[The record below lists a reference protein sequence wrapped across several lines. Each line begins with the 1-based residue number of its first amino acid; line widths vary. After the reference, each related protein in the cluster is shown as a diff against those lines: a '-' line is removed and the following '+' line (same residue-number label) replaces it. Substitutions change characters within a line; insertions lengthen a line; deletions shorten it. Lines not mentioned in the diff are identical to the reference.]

1 MAREFPNPYSRAGGT
16 GMAMTQKSQDWN
28 RRELL
33 AAGGAASV
41 ALGAPGALAAD
52 NAVVASTRYGK
63 IRGLADGPV
72 KIFKGVPYGASTAG
86 ANRFLPPKPPEPW
99 RDVRDATRLGN
110 RAPQTDTTGFMEEE
124 VVALD
129 RTAQSEDC
137 LRLNIWTTGLAD
149 GGKRPVMLWCHGG
162 GFTGGSGGNV
172 RYDGYNLAKKHG
184 VVLVTVNHRLNAF
197 GFLYLGKLGG
207 EKYADSGNAGM
218 LDIAAA
224 LDWVKENIAEFGGDP
239 DNVTIFGQ
247 SGGGSKVT
255 TAMAMPQA
263 VGRFHRV
270 IAESGV
276 YLKAITPDE
285 GTEIAT
291 RIMAQLGLQPGQV
304 DQLQQVPFQK
314 ILAAMGPMGP
324 AGRFGPVLDGR
335 NLNSGNGPF
344 DPVAP
349 SLSAK
354 VPMILGSTL
363 TEITFLNTTPL
374 DAIDDATLR
383 ADLKKSLRV
392 EDAETEKL
400 IALYKRDFPKADNV
414 RLFQIIA
421 SDNWLTANVALVAE
435 RKAALGQAPAYV
447 YHFEKPT
454 PVRGGKLGVP
464 HTLEVSYVFDNL
476 DGPTD
481 DIITGTGKDRYP
493 LADKMSR
500 AWTNFA
506 KTGDPNIKGLP
517 HWRPYSAGDRAVMIF
532 NDHCQ
537 LVRDP
542 RAEARAAITE
552 LHMRQGQVSRA

>member
-1 MAREFPNPYSRAGGT
+1 MIKNTKIE
-16 GMAMTQKSQDWN
+16 KLN
-28 RRELL
+28 RRQLL
-33 AAGGAASV
+33 AAGGMAAAGL
-41 ALGAPGALAAD
+41 ALNGSGAIAAR
-52 NAVVASTRYGK
+52 AAPVVNTKYGK
-63 IRGLADGPV
+63 VRGIAEDGV
-72 KIFKGVPYGASTAG
+72 SIFKGIPYGAPTSG
-86 ANRFLPPKPPEPW
+86 ANRFMPPKEPAPW
-99 RDVRDATRLGN
+99 SDVRDATMFGN
-110 RAPQTDTTGFMEEE
+110 RAPQTDATGFMEEE

-137 LRLNIWTTGLAD
+137 LRLNVWTAGL
-149 GGKRPVMLWCHGG
+149 GGAKKRPVMLWCHGG

-172 RYDGYNLAKKHG
+172 RYDGAMLAKKHG

-197 GFLYLGKLGG
+197 GFLYLAKLGG
-207 EKYADSGNAGM
+207 GKYADSGNVGM
-218 LDIAAA
+218 LDIVAA
-224 LDWVKENIAEFGGDP
+224 LNWVKDNIAAFGGNP
-239 DNVTIFGQ
+239 NNVTIFGQ

-263 VGRFHRV
+263 AGRFHRV

-276 YLKAITPDE
+276 ALKAITPDE
-285 GTEIAT
+285 GTEIAAK
-291 RIMAQLGLQPGQV
+291 IMTQLGLRPDQV
-304 DQLQQVPFQK
+304 DQLQQVPFEN
-314 ILAAMGPMGP
+314 IIAALGPMGP

-335 NLNSGNGPF
+335 SLVSGNGAF

-349 SLSAK
+349 SISAN

-374 DAIDDATLR
+374 DPIDDATLR
-383 ADLKKSLRV
+383 ADIKRGLRV
-392 EDAETEKL
+392 DDAETEKL

-414 RLFQIIA
+414 RLFQLIA
-421 SDNWLTANVALVAE
+421 TDNWLTANVALVAE

-454 PVRGGKLGVP
+454 PVHDGKLGVP

-481 DIITGTGKDRYP
+481 DLVTGKGKDRYP

-506 KTGDPNIKGLP
+506 RTGNPNVAGLP
-517 HWRPYSAGDRAVMIF
+517 NWRPYSAADRAVMIF
-532 NDHCQ
+532 NDQC
-537 LVRDP
+537 
-542 RAEARAAITE
+542 
-552 LHMRQGQVSRA
+552 

>member
-1 MAREFPNPYSRAGGT
+1 MIKNKKIE
-16 GMAMTQKSQDWN
+16 KLN
-28 RRELL
+28 RRQLL
-33 AAGGAASV
+33 AAGGMAAAGL
-41 ALGAPGALAAD
+41 ALNGSGAIAAR
-52 NAVVASTRYGK
+52 AAPVVNTKYGK
-63 IRGLADGPV
+63 VRGIAEDGV
-72 KIFKGVPYGASTAG
+72 SIFKGIPYGAPTSG
-86 ANRFLPPKPPEPW
+86 ANRFMPPKEPAPW
-99 RDVRDATRLGN
+99 SDVRDAILFGN
-110 RAPQTDTTGFMEEE
+110 RAPQTDATGFMEEE

-137 LRLNIWTTGLAD
+137 LRLNIWTAGL
-149 GGKRPVMLWCHGG
+149 GGTKKRPVMLWCHGG

-172 RYDGYNLAKKHG
+172 RYDGAMLAKKHG

-197 GFLYLGKLGG
+197 GFLYLAKLGG
-207 EKYADSGNAGM
+207 GKYADSGNVGM
-218 LDIAAA
+218 LDIVAA
-224 LDWVKENIAEFGGDP
+224 LNWVKDNIAAFGGDP

-276 YLKAITPDE
+276 ALKAITPDE
-285 GTEIAT
+285 GTEIAAK
-291 RIMAQLGLQPGQV
+291 IMTQLGLQPNQV
-304 DQLQQVPFQK
+304 DQLQQVPFEK
-314 ILAAMGPMGP
+314 IIAALGPMGP

-335 NLNSGNGPF
+335 NLVSGNGAF

-349 SLSAK
+349 SISAK

-374 DAIDDATLR
+374 DPIDDATLR
-383 ADLKKSLRV
+383 ADIKRGLRV
-392 EDAETEKL
+392 DDAETEKL

-414 RLFQIIA
+414 RLFQLIA
-421 SDNWLTANVALVAE
+421 TDNWLTANVALVAE

-454 PVRGGKLGVP
+454 PVHDGKLGVP

-481 DIITGTGKDRYP
+481 DLVTGKGKDRYP

-506 KTGDPNIKGLP
+506 RTGNPNVAGLP
-517 HWRPYSAGDRAVMIF
+517 NWRPYSAADRAVMIF
-532 NDHCQ
+532 NDQCK
-537 LVRDP
+537 LVVDP
-542 RAEARAAITE
+542 HAEARAVITDI
-552 LHMRQGQVSRA
+552 HMKQGQTSRA

>member
-1 MAREFPNPYSRAGGT
+1 MGTVMAKGRL
-16 GMAMTQKSQDWN
+16 N
-28 RRELL
+28 RREML
-33 AAGGAASV
+33 AAGSAAGLVFGTSRV
-41 ALGAPGALAAD
+41 RAAEPPIA
-52 NAVVASTRYGK
+52 NTKYGK
-63 IRGLADGPV
+63 VRGLADGAV

-86 ANRFLPPKPPEPW
+86 ANRFMPPKPPEPW
-99 RDVRDATRLGN
+99 SEVRDATRFGN

-149 GGKRPVMLWCHGG
+149 GKKRPVMLWCHGG
-162 GFTGGSGGNV
+162 GFTGGSGANV
-172 RYDGYNLAKKHG
+172 RYDGYMLAKKHG
-184 VVLVTVNHRLNAF
+184 VVLVTINHRLNAF
-197 GFLYLGKLGG
+197 GFLYLGKVGG
-207 EKYADSGNAGM
+207 EKFADSGNVGM
-218 LDIAAA
+218 LDIVAA
-224 LDWVKENIAEFGGDP
+224 LNWVKDNIAEFGGDP

-263 VGRFHRV
+263 QGRFHRV
-270 IAESGV
+270 IAQSGV

-291 RIMAQLGLQPGQV
+291 KIMAQLGLQPNQV
-304 DQLQQVPFQK
+304 DQLQQMPFQK
-314 ILAAMGPMGP
+314 ILAAMGPVGP

-363 TEITFLNTTPL
+363 TEITFLNSTPL
-374 DAIDDATLR
+374 DPIDDATLR
-383 ADLKKSLRV
+383 ADLKKTLRA
-392 EDAETEKL
+392 EDTEIEKL
-400 IALYKRDFPKADNV
+400 IALYKKDFPKAENV

-421 SDNWLTANVALVAE
+421 SDNWLTANVALTAE

-454 PVRGGKLGVP
+454 PVHDGKLGVP

-481 DIITGTGKDRYP
+481 DIVTGKGKDRYP
-493 LADKMSR
+493 MADKMSR

-506 KTGDPNIKGLP
+506 KTGNPNVAGLP
-517 HWRPYSAGDRAVMIF
+517 RWRPYAASDRAVMIF

-537 LVRDP
+537 LVTDP
-542 RAEARAAITE
+542 RPEARAAITE
-552 LHMRQGQVSRA
+552 LHMRQGQTSRA

>member
-1 MAREFPNPYSRAGGT
+1 MIKNKKIE
-16 GMAMTQKSQDWN
+16 KLN
-28 RRELL
+28 RRQLL
-33 AAGGAASV
+33 AAGGMAAAGL
-41 ALGAPGALAAD
+41 ALNGSGAIAAR
-52 NAVVASTRYGK
+52 AAPVVNTKYGK
-63 IRGLADGPV
+63 VRGIAEDGV
-72 KIFKGVPYGASTAG
+72 SIFKGIPYGAPTSG
-86 ANRFLPPKPPEPW
+86 ANRFMPPKEPAPW
-99 RDVRDATRLGN
+99 SDVRDAILFGN
-110 RAPQTDTTGFMEEE
+110 RAPQTDATGFMEEE

-137 LRLNIWTTGLAD
+137 LRLNIWTAGL
-149 GGKRPVMLWCHGG
+149 GGTKKRPVMLWCHGG

-172 RYDGYNLAKKHG
+172 RYDGAMLAKKHG

-197 GFLYLGKLGG
+197 GFLYLAKLGG
-207 EKYADSGNAGM
+207 GKYADSGNVGM
-218 LDIAAA
+218 LDIVAA
-224 LDWVKENIAEFGGDP
+224 LNWVKDNIAAFGGDP

-276 YLKAITPDE
+276 ALKAITPDE
-285 GTEIAT
+285 GTEIAAK
-291 RIMAQLGLQPGQV
+291 IMTQLGLQPNQI
-304 DQLQQVPFQK
+304 DQLQQVPFEK
-314 ILAAMGPMGP
+314 IIAALGPMGP

-335 NLNSGNGPF
+335 NLVSGNGAF

-349 SLSAK
+349 SISAK

-374 DAIDDATLR
+374 DPIDDATLR
-383 ADLKKSLRV
+383 ADIKRGLRV
-392 EDAETEKL
+392 DDAETEKL

-414 RLFQIIA
+414 RLFQLIA
-421 SDNWLTANVALVAE
+421 TDNWLTANVALVAE

-454 PVRGGKLGVP
+454 PVHDGKLGVP

-481 DIITGTGKDRYP
+481 DLVTGKGKDRYP

-506 KTGDPNIKGLP
+506 RTGNPNVAGLP
-517 HWRPYSAGDRAVMIF
+517 NWRPYSAADRAVMIF
-532 NDHCQ
+532 NDQCK
-537 LVRDP
+537 LVVDP
-542 RAEARAAITE
+542 HAEARAVITDI
-552 LHMRQGQVSRA
+552 HMKQGQTSRA

>member
-1 MAREFPNPYSRAGGT
+1 MIKNRKAGNL
-16 GMAMTQKSQDWN
+16 N
-28 RRELL
+28 RRQLL
-33 AAGGAASV
+33 AAGGMAAAGL
-41 ALGAPGALAAD
+41 ALDGPGALAAH
-52 NAVVASTRYGK
+52 AAPVANTKYGK
-63 IRGLADGPV
+63 VRGIAEDGV
-72 KIFKGVPYGASTAG
+72 SIFKGIPYGAPTSG
-86 ANRFLPPKPPEPW
+86 ANRFMPPKEPAPW
-99 RDVRDATRLGN
+99 SDVRDATMFGN
-110 RAPQTDTTGFMEEE
+110 RAPQTDATGFMEEE

-137 LRLNIWTTGLAD
+137 LRLNIWSAGLGVAK
-149 GGKRPVMLWCHGG
+149 KRPVMLWCHGG

-172 RYDGYNLAKKHG
+172 RYDGAMLAKKHG
-184 VVLVTVNHRLNAF
+184 VVLVTINHRLNAF

-207 EKYADSGNAGM
+207 EKYADSGNVGM
-218 LDIAAA
+218 LDIVAAMN
-224 LDWVKENIAEFGGDP
+224 WVKGNIAEFGGDP

-276 YLKAITPDE
+276 SLKAITPDE

-291 RIMAQLGLQPGQV
+291 KIMAQLGLQPNQV

-314 ILAAMGPMGP
+314 IIAALGPMGP

-335 NLNSGNGPF
+335 SLVSGNGAF

-374 DAIDDATLR
+374 DPIDDATLR
-383 ADLKKSLRV
+383 ADIKRGLRV
-392 EDAETEKL
+392 DDAETEKL
-400 IALYKRDFPKADNV
+400 VALYKKDFPQADNV
-414 RLFQIIA
+414 RLFQLIA
-421 SDNWLTANVALVAE
+421 TDNWLTANVALVAE

-454 PVRGGKLGVP
+454 PVHDGKLGVP

-481 DIITGTGKDRYP
+481 DLVTGKGKDRYP

-506 KTGDPNIKGLP
+506 RTGNPNVGGLP
-517 HWRPYSAGDRAVMIF
+517 EWRPYSASDRAVMVF
-532 NDHCQ
+532 NDQCK
-537 LVRDP
+537 LVVDP
-542 RAEARAAITE
+542 RAEARLAITDI
-552 LHMRQGQVSRA
+552 HMRQGQTSRA

>member
-1 MAREFPNPYSRAGGT
+1 MGT
-16 GMAMTQKSQDWN
+16 VMVGRKLTQTFD
-28 RRELL
+28 RREMLAAAGAAGLVLGAPHAL
-33 AAGGAASV
+33 AAGEPPIA
-41 ALGAPGALAAD
+41 
-52 NAVVASTRYGK
+52 NTRYGK

-72 KIFKGVPYGASTAG
+72 KIFKGIPYGAPTSG
-86 ANRFLPPKPPEPW
+86 ANRFLPPRPPEPW
-99 RDVRDATRLGN
+99 SEVRDATRLGN

-149 GGKRPVMLWCHGG
+149 GKKRPVMLWCHGG

-172 RYDGYNLAKKHG
+172 RYDGYSLAKKHG

-207 EKYADSGNAGM
+207 EKYADSGNVGM
-218 LDIAAA
+218 LDIVAA
-224 LDWVKENIAEFGGDP
+224 LNWVKDNIAEFGGDP
-239 DNVTIFGQ
+239 GNVTIFGQ

-263 VGRFHRV
+263 AGRFHRV

-276 YLKAITPDE
+276 ELKAITPDE
-285 GTEIAT
+285 GTEVAT
-291 RIMAQLGLQPGQV
+291 RIMAQLGLQPNQV
-304 DQLQQVPFQK
+304 DQLQMVPFQQ
-314 ILAAMGPMGP
+314 ILAAMGPVGP

-335 NLNSGNGPF
+335 NLVSGNGPF

-349 SLSAK
+349 SLSAN

-374 DAIDDATLR
+374 DPIDDAALR
-383 ADLKKSLRV
+383 TDLKKALRV
-392 EDAETEKL
+392 DDAETEKL
-400 IALYKRDFPKADNV
+400 IALYKRDFPKAENV

-435 RKAALGQAPAYV
+435 RKAALGKAPAYV

-454 PVRGGKLGVP
+454 PVHDGKLGVP

-481 DIITGTGKDRYP
+481 DLVTGKGKDRYP

-506 KTGDPNIKGLP
+506 RTGNPNVAGLP
-517 HWRPYSAGDRAVMIF
+517 HWRPYSASDRAVMIF

-537 LVRDP
+537 LVADP
-542 RAEARAAITE
+542 RGEARTLITD
-552 LHMRQGQVSRA
+552 LHMRQGQTSRA

>member
-1 MAREFPNPYSRAGGT
+1 MIKNKNMERV
-16 GMAMTQKSQDWN
+16 N
-28 RRELL
+28 RRQLL
-33 AAGGAASV
+33 AAGG
-41 ALGAPGALAAD
+41 LAAAGLAL
-52 NAVVASTRYGK
+52 NSPSAIAARAAPVANTKYGK
-63 IRGLADGPV
+63 VRGIADGAIHV
-72 KIFKGVPYGASTAG
+72 FKGIPYGAPTSG
-86 ANRFLPPKPPEPW
+86 ANRFLPPKEPAPW
-99 RDVRDATRLGN
+99 SDVRDATMFGN
-110 RAPQTDTTGFMEEE
+110 RAPQTDATGFMEEE

-137 LRLNIWTTGLAD
+137 LRLNIWTAGLRD
-149 GGKRPVMLWCHGG
+149 GKKRPVMLWCHGG

-172 RYDGYNLAKKHG
+172 RYDGAMLAKKHG
-184 VVLVTVNHRLNAF
+184 VVLVTINHRLNAF

-218 LDIAAA
+218 LDIVAA
-224 LDWVKENIAEFGGDP
+224 LNWVKDNIAEFGGDP
-239 DNVTIFGQ
+239 GNVTIFGQ

-263 VGRFHRV
+263 AGRFHRV

-276 YLKAITPDE
+276 ALKAITPDE
-285 GTEIAT
+285 GTEIAAK
-291 RIMAQLGLQPGQV
+291 IMTQLGLQPNQV
-304 DQLQQVPFQK
+304 DQLQQMPFQK
-314 ILAAMGPMGP
+314 IIAALGPMGP

-335 NLNSGNGPF
+335 SLLSGNGAF

-349 SLSAK
+349 SISSH

-374 DAIDDATLR
+374 DPIDDAALR
-383 ADLKKSLRV
+383 ADISHGLRV
-392 EDAETEKL
+392 DDAETEKL
-400 IALYKRDFPKADNV
+400 IALYKRDFPAADNV
-414 RLFQIIA
+414 RLFQLIA
-421 SDNWLTANVALVAE
+421 TDNWLTANVALVAE

-454 PVRGGKLGVP
+454 PVHDGKLGVP

-481 DIITGTGKDRYP
+481 DLVTGTGKDRYP

-506 KTGDPNIKGLP
+506 RTGNPNVAGLP
-517 HWRPYSAGDRAVMIF
+517 HWRPYSAADRAVMIF
-532 NDHCQ
+532 NDQCK
-537 LVRDP
+537 LVVDP
-542 RAEARAAITE
+542 HAEARLAITDI
-552 LHMRQGQVSRA
+552 HMRQGQTSRA

>member
-1 MAREFPNPYSRAGGT
+1 MENL
-16 GMAMTQKSQDWN
+16 N
-28 RRELL
+28 RRQLL
-33 AAGGAASV
+33 AASG
-41 ALGAPGALAAD
+41 LAAAGLALD
-52 NAVVASTRYGK
+52 GSGVRAAHAAPVVNTKYGK
-63 IRGLADGPV
+63 VRGLAEDGV
-72 KIFKGVPYGASTAG
+72 SIFKGIPYGAPTSG
-86 ANRFLPPKPPEPW
+86 ANRFMPPKEPAPW
-99 RDVRDATRLGN
+99 SDVRDTTLFGN
-110 RAPQTDTTGFMEEE
+110 RAPQTDATGFMEEE

-137 LRLNIWTTGLAD
+137 LRLNIWTAGLG
-149 GGKRPVMLWCHGG
+149 GGKNRPVMLWCHGG

-172 RYDGYNLAKKHG
+172 RYDGAMLAKKHG

-197 GFLYLGKLGG
+197 GFLYLAKLGG
-207 EKYADSGNAGM
+207 EKYADSGNVGM
-218 LDIAAA
+218 LDIVAAMN
-224 LDWVKENIAEFGGDP
+224 WVKDNIAEFGGDP
-239 DNVTIFGQ
+239 NNVTIFGQ

-276 YLKAITPDE
+276 SLKAITPDE

-291 RIMAQLGLQPGQV
+291 RIMTQLGLQPNQV
-304 DQLQQVPFQK
+304 DQLQQVPFQR
-314 ILAAMGPMGP
+314 IIAALGPMGP

-335 NLNSGNGPF
+335 SLVSGNGAF

-374 DAIDDATLR
+374 DPIDDA
-383 ADLKKSLRV
+383 SLRSDIKRGLRV
-392 EDAETEKL
+392 DDAETEKL
-400 IALYKRDFPKADNV
+400 IALYKKDFPQADNV
-414 RLFQIIA
+414 RLFQLIA
-421 SDNWLTANVALVAE
+421 TDNWLTANVALVAE

-454 PVRGGKLGVP
+454 PVHDGKLGVP

-481 DIITGTGKDRYP
+481 DLVTGKGKDRYP

-506 KTGDPNIKGLP
+506 RTGNPNVAGLP
-517 HWRPYSAGDRAVMIF
+517 HWRPYSASDRAVMIF
-532 NDHCQ
+532 NDQCK
-537 LVRDP
+537 LVVDP
-542 RAEARAAITE
+542 HGEARTAITDI
-552 LHMRQGQVSRA
+552 HMQQGQTSRA